1 MSDNNTLD
9 YYNQHTAD
17 FVNTTQNVDFHEIQ
31 ELFLSFLPAKAKI
44 LDFGCGS
51 GRDTKYFIDNGY
63 EVDAMDYVVKPVE
76 YFSDPSDGFFLLLSY
91 RPWTASEYPSE

>member
-31 ELFLSFLPAKAKI
+31 ELFLSFLPAKANWI
-44 LDFGCGS
+44 LDAVQEE
-51 GRDTKYFIDNGY
+51 I
-63 EVDAMDYVVKPVE
+63 
-76 YFSDPSDGFFLLLSY
+76 LSIL
-91 RPWTASEYPSE
+91 